1 MSHTTV
7 EALVFKSIDYFN
19 QQLVEEGRVIRFK
32 GDKQHFN
39 MRIAKKK
46 NGKPNTDYPSKH
58 HSMIKT
64 DYRGRPV
71 AADRGH

>member
-19 QQLVEEGRVIRFK
+19 QQLEEEGRVIRFK

-46 NGKPNTDYPSKH
+46 NGKPNTDYPSKYYL
-58 HSMIKT
+58 MIKT
-64 DYRGRPV
+64 DTRG
-71 AADRGH
+71 

>member
-7 EALVFKSIDYFN
+7 EALVFKAIDYFN
-19 QQLVEEGRVIRFK
+19 QQLEEEGRAIRFK

-46 NGKPNTDYPSKH
+46 NGKPNTDYPSKKNAIFLN
-58 HSMIKT
+58 IK
-64 DYRGRPV
+64 
-71 AADRGH
+71 